1 MFDDSLVD
9 PFVAA
14 TDQNDL
20 ICFREPQRFG
30 LIERPACG
38 AEHDHFNS
46 GGAVLS
52 LPNRLDRVEN
62 RLGFENHSFAAA
74 ERPVVDRAM
83 AIRSEI
89 PQVVD
94 SNIDESFFASPAN
107 DSEIERALEE
117 LGEDRDDIESHLFK
131 SRRSSGKS
139 TSIRR

>member
-1 MFDDSLVD
+1 MFDDPLVD

-14 TDQNDL
+14 TDQDHL

-30 LIERPACG
+30 LVERPACG
-38 AEHDHFNS
+38 AENNDFNNS

-52 LPNRLDRVEN
+52 LSNCLDRLEN
-62 RLGFENHSFAAA
+62 RFRFENHSFAAA

-83 AIRSEI
+83 AIGSEI

-94 SNIDESFFASPAN
+94 SNIDESFFASSAN
-107 DSEIERALEE
+107 DSEIEGALEE

-139 TSIRR
+139 TS